1 VALQT
6 SELDAQA
13 LSDGCAHVETPAEL
27 QARLSRGKP
36 LRVKFGV
43 DPTGSELHLGHAVVL
58 HKMQQFVE
66 AGHDVT
72 LLIGDFTA
80 LIGDPSGRND
90 SRPHLT
96 REAIAENMRTYTEQ
110 AGKVLDLE
118 RVSVRYNSEWLSK
131 LGLADLI
138 RLLSQTTVAQMLSRD
153 DFRKRYLGETP
164 IALHE
169 FLYPVAQ
176 AVDSVALES
185 DVELGGDDQL
195 FNFLLARTYQI
206 NAGQLPQICMT
217 LPILE
222 GTDGKIRM
230 GKSKGN
236 YVGLMEPAR
245 EQFGKTMSIPDELV
259 ARWSRLADFRS
270 QAECDA
276 LERGLGD
283 GSRSPMD
290 AKKTLARNIVAR
302 YHGAEQAEA
311 ECRFFEETIQGKR
324 QPAEIPVLEQSFEL
338 PATVAFVPSAEA
350 VTGTSHEGAA
360 SRKPS
365 FVGKKLIDIMLD
377 AKFAESRRAAHRLI
391 SQGAVEID
399 EEVVK
404 DPGFIWP
411 ATKETGVLKVGKRRL
426 VRIQFV
432 ETIGT
437 PDREGASDNIE
448 GS

>member
-1 VALQT
+1 VASQT

-118 RVSVRYNSEWLSK
+118 RVSVRYNSEWLAK

-176 AVDSVALES
+176 AVDSVALEC

-195 FNFLLARTYQI
+195 FNFLLARTYQT
-206 NAGQLPQICMT
+206 NAGQRPQICMT

-236 YVGLMEPAR
+236 YVGLTEPPR
-245 EQFGKTMSIPDELV
+245 EQFGKTMSIPDELI
-259 ARWSRLADFRS
+259 ARWSRLADFRP
-270 QAECDA
+270 QAECES
-276 LERGLGD
+276 LEQGLREGT
-283 GSRSPMD
+283 RSPMNE
-290 AKKTLARNIVAR
+290 KKTLARSIVAR
-302 YHGAEQAEA
+302 YHGGDAADA
-311 ECRFFEETIQGKR
+311 ARAHFESTFQRK
-324 QPAEIPVLEQSFEL
+324 EIPGDVADFFIAGAPNDDRLVDVL
-338 PATVAFVPSAEA
+338 VAAN
-350 VTGTSHEGAA
+350 
-360 SRKPS
+360 
-365 FVGKKLIDIMLD
+365 
-377 AKFAESRRAAHRLI
+377 FADSKRAAQRLI
-391 SQGAVEID
+391 AQGAVRID
-399 EEVVK
+399 GDAVS
-404 DPGFIWP
+404 DPAARWP
-411 ATKETGVLKVGKRRL
+411 PGKESGILNVGSRRIIR
-426 VRIQFV
+426 VHAPSRSN
-432 ETIGT
+432 E
-437 PDREGASDNIE
+437 S
-448 GS
+448 